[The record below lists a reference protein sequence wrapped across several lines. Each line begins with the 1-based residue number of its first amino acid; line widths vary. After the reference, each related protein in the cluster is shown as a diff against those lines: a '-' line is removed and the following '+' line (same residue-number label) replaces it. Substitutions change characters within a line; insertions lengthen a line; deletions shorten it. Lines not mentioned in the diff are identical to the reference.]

1 MVPRLTPDHDFH
13 ACACA
18 HQQGEEPADGN
29 GGAKHAGD
37 IWIQCGR
44 HRQDAVGVGHRRLNQ
59 KGETRR
65 PAFAHVAVLV
75 KPQGL
80 WKGAP
85 VGVYTP
91 QDPSATQNSRMV
103 PIYPVPIPR

>member
-1 MVPRLTPDHDFH
+1 
-13 ACACA
+13 
-18 HQQGEEPADGN
+18 
-29 GGAKHAGD
+29 
-37 IWIQCGR
+37 
-44 HRQDAVGVGHRRLNQ
+44 
-59 KGETRR
+59 
-65 PAFAHVAVLV
+65 VLV

-85 VGVYTP
+85 VGIYTP